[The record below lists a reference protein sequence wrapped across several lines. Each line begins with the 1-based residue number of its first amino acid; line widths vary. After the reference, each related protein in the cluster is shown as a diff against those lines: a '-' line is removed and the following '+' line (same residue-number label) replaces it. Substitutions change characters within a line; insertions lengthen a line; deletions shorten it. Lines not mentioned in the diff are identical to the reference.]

1 MVLPLE
7 VVVVV
12 EVVVLVVQSRPDEP
26 SNISSLSA
34 VGVSHVPQSVC
45 ANFDAP

>member
-1 MVLPLE
+1 ME

-26 SNISSLSA
+26 STISYLSA
-34 VGVSHVPQSVC
+34 VGVSHAPQSVC
-45 ANFDAP
+45 ANLDAP